1 MKCIIIDDEIHCIG
15 TLKILLSNDFPEIE
29 ILATCKSG
37 EEGILAIEKF
47 NPDFILLDISMPK
60 MNGFEMLSRIK
71 ELSFSTIFTTA
82 YDNYAIEAFKVSA
95 IDYLLKP
102 IEKSD
107 LKRAISKIKKV
118 VDPNDM
124 QAQLHL
130 FLENFGSRNIIFPN
144 LALPTL
150 SGYEMVK
157 IESILHIESDSNY
170 SVIHFLNGT
179 KKTITRTLKE
189 LEIQL
194 KTYSFVRIH
203 RSNMINLIHL
213 KEYIKGE
220 GGYVILNNGQ
230 HLDVSRRK
238 KEQLINSLNRTS

>member
-15 TLKILLSNDFPEIE
+15 TLEILLQKYFPEIE
-29 ILATCKSG
+29 IIATCKNG
-37 EEGILAIEKF
+37 AEGILAIEKCK
-47 NPDFILLDISMPK
+47 PDFILLDISMPK

-71 ELSFSTIFTTA
+71 KLDFSTIFTTA

-102 IEKSD
+102 IEKTD
-107 LKRAISKIKKV
+107 LRRAISKLQKGI
-118 VDPNDM
+118 DPNAI
-124 QAQLHL
+124 QAQLHS
-130 FLENFGSRNIIFPN
+130 FLENFGSMNANFPN

-157 IESILHIESDSNY
+157 IEDIVHIESDSNY
-170 SVIHFLNGT
+170 SVIYFLDGT

-194 KTYSFVRIH
+194 KSYSFVRIH
-203 RSNMINLIHL
+203 RSNMINLLHL
-213 KEYIKGE
+213 REYIKGE
-220 GGYVILNNGQ
+220 GGYVILKNGQ